1 MFEALRELVFPIVCL
16 GCSRARV
23 ALCSSCLPLAES
35 LAFTAGGVPVRA
47 LGAYDGVLRTAN
59 VRMKDGERAYLAA
72 FAALIAERMSIE
84 RTLVPL
90 PTTAARRAARGF
102 DQSIAIAE
110 LVARACDVPMQHLLV
125 KHGSAQHGRRREERL
140 IGPSFAVR
148 RGPLPESVVL
158 LDDVCTTGGT
168 IRAAVAQLTAAGVRV
183 DGTIV
188 VARTPETPPRA
199 RRSWRPER

>member
-1 MFEALRELVFPIVCL
+1 VFEALRELVFPIVCL
-16 GCSRARV
+16 GCSRSRV
-23 ALCSSCLPLAES
+23 ALCSSCVPLAQS
-35 LAFTAGGVPVRA
+35 VAFTAGGVPVRA
-47 LGAYDGVLRTAN
+47 LGAYDGVLRTAI
-59 VRMKDGERAYLAA
+59 VRMKDGERAYLAS
-72 FAALIAERMSIE
+72 FAALIAERMSVD

-110 LVARACDVPMQHLLV
+110 LVARACEVPMQQLLV
-125 KHGSAQHGRRREERL
+125 KHGSPQHGRRREERL
-140 IGPSFAVR
+140 IGPSFTVR
-148 RGPLPESVVL
+148 KGSLPASVVL

-168 IRAAVAQLTAAGVRV
+168 IRAAVAQLTAAGVQV

-199 RRSWRPER
+199 GRS